1 MRKVFK
7 IKFEFIQNSDKSIN
21 RDQSIDNLLSEIQD
35 IESDSPLHVPSD
47 NSVFEMSG
55 EDYKVLSH
63 KFSFNIVDGIFYYQ
77 TILQIKSL
85 KQIENEKVQKEK
97 ANNDELVKRLLQM
110 AGDRYKSSYNDNDI
124 FF

>member
-1 MRKVFK
+1 MKKIFK
-7 IKFEFIQNSDKSIN
+7 IKFEFVTSSEKSIN

-35 IESDSPLHVPSD
+35 IESDTPLPIPSD
-47 NSVFEMSG
+47 NSVFEMAG

-85 KQIENEKVQKEK
+85 KQIESEK
-97 ANNDELVKRLLQM
+97 AKKQELDKDELIKKLIQL
-110 AGDRYKSSYNDNDI
+110 AGPKSSYDDS

>member
-7 IKFEFIQNSDKSIN
+7 IKFEFIQSSDKSVS

-35 IESDSPLHVPSD
+35 IESDTPLPVPSD
-47 NSVFEMSG
+47 NSVFEMAG

-85 KQIENEKVQKEK
+85 KQIENEKVRKEK
-97 ANNDELVKRLLQM
+97 ATNDELLKRMLQM
-110 AGDRYKSSYNDNDI
+110 AGTKYKSSYNDDI

>member
-7 IKFEFIQNSDKSIN
+7 IKFEFIQSSDKSVS

-35 IESDSPLHVPSD
+35 IESDTPLPVPSD
-47 NSVFEMSG
+47 NSVFEMAG

-63 KFSFNIVDGIFYYQ
+63 KFSFSIVDGNFYYQ

-85 KQIENEKVQKEK
+85 KQIESEKVRKEK
-97 ANNDELVKRLLQM
+97 AINDELVKRMLQM
-110 AGDRYKSSYNDNDI
+110 AGDRYKSSYNDDDI